1 MRFNGTSLGFN
12 RILREMRASIGG
24 LMGLQWDLMIY
35 INGNNADSNGYNGDI
50 NYMVTTVEMEDY
62 TTCNTWG
69 IDGI

>member
-1 MRFNGTSLGFN
+1 
-12 RILREMRASIGG
+12 
-24 LMGLQWDLMIY
+24 MIY

-69 IDGI
+69 IDGIWLGLNEIEATEMANMVGF

>member
-1 MRFNGTSLGFN
+1 
-12 RILREMRASIGG
+12 
-24 LMGLQWDLMIY
+24 MGLQWDLMIY

>member
-1 MRFNGTSLGFN
+1 M
-12 RILREMRASIGG
+12 E
-24 LMGLQWDLMIY
+24 LQWDLMIY

-69 IDGI
+69 FDGI